1 MLKKMRLHVCI
12 YESKNQL
19 VKYGYKFK
27 IDTHREMQKH
37 VTTQR
42 IGTYSAR
49 YAAGAPLFTVSESDG
64 AWPISGGGS

>member
-1 MLKKMRLHVCI
+1 
-12 YESKNQL
+12 
-19 VKYGYKFK
+19 
-27 IDTHREMQKH
+27 MQKH